1 MLFDTCVDIEAIG
14 LKCFQLMYPV
24 WLPKFAMCI
33 IASAGFNYNDFNIIN
48 AMIRVVKMDS
58 HRVEFFSF
66 YRGNMVG
73 KAETQFGLCLP
84 YILYT
89 TSFTWDYIYN
99 IGCVT
104 LGFSSDCVGETSTV
118 AFHLLSRFEI
128 QTGFASR
135 AVTLWAPLWWF
146 LISDIKVTVGARE
159 SSPNQY
165 ITEVTGA
172 TESNQRGLRD
182 GWA

>member
-1 MLFDTCVDIEAIG
+1 
-14 LKCFQLMYPV
+14 MYPV

-58 HRVEFFSF
+58 HMIEFFSF

-73 KAETQFGLCLP
+73 KAETQFGLRLP

-104 LGFSSDCVGETSTV
+104 LRFSSDCVGETSTV
-118 AFHLLSRFEI
+118 VFHLLSRFEI

-135 AVTLWAPLWWF
+135 AVTLRAPLWWL
-146 LISDIKVTVGARE
+146 LISDVTVTVGD
-159 SSPNQY
+159 QY